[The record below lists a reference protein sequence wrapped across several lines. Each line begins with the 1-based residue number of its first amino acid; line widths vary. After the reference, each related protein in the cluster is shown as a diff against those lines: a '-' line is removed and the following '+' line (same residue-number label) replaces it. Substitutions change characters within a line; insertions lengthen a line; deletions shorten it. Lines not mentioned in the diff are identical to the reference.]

1 MYQSAAIAAAAAWL
15 ACFAACAAFCR
26 TGRARMTAAG
36 AGRRRDERLAYQPP
50 ALLSLAASRGKL
62 TAAAYF
68 ATVLDLAAR
77 GHLELAGHAG
87 NQWCRLPAA
96 PVSRAGLL
104 DFEVMVLRDAA
115 SALSGTDGAP
125 LDALT
130 GACWAD
136 PQGRWDPFEQ
146 AVRAE
151 ARRRGLAGP
160 GVPAAL
166 RALLQTGAFGVAGLT
181 YLAVHARSHGGLWVP
196 SITAFLALVT
206 LSYWLGTCGQRGVPE
221 HGGRPGA
228 AEHGGRPARP
238 RKDGQPSA
246 AGRPATAWSSLS
258 GEWRQV
264 EIEPAGTPA
273 HASPAFLL
281 AAAVWVGIL
290 SFATSLIS
298 DPAGFVFASSLA
310 AVAIVLAATAMRIH
324 TQRLALPAIT
334 EFDGQVIA
342 RWIETVGEDNTE
354 IQCIAV
360 DDGSRAWSF
369 EITGGTFSRYAAG
382 IRVRV
387 RLAPRTRNLLDL
399 TVQAPPA
406 VPAAGVP
413 EMPGVPGPGASP
425 QDARS
430 QHGSPPQ
437 GLPPYGGPPQGL
449 PPLPDAWLPGSGLPG
464 SRLPAPA
471 RLLTAAEAARALGEP
486 VSISAVGLPGSRGI
500 IYRADR
506 PA

>member
-1 MYQSAAIAAAAAWL
+1 MYQSAAIAAVAAWL

-26 TGRARMTAAG
+26 TGRARITAAG

-50 ALLSLAASRGKL
+50 ALLSLAASGGKL
-62 TAAAYF
+62 TAGAYS

-77 GHLELAGHAG
+77 GHLEFAGHAG
-87 NQWCRLPAA
+87 NQWYRLPAA

-115 SALSGTDGAP
+115 STLSGTDGAP

-151 ARRRGLAGP
+151 ARRRGLTGP

-166 RALLQTGAFGVAGLT
+166 RALLQAGAFGVAVLT

-196 SITAFLALVT
+196 SITAFFALVT
-206 LSYWLGTCGQRGVPE
+206 PSCWLGNLAGKHRLSRAGKALSRQAAAQPADPTAGLAWQ
-221 HGGRPGA
+221 PGA
-228 AEHGGRPARP
+228 AEYGGQPGMPEHGSQPGTAEHGGQPVRHRP
-238 RKDGQPSA
+238 RPRPGPGPGKDAQPSK

-264 EIEPAGTPA
+264 EIEPVGTPLR
-273 HASPAFLL
+273 ASPAFLL
-281 AAAVWVGIL
+281 AAAVWAGVL
-290 SFATSLIS
+290 SFATSLIP

-310 AVAIVLAATAMRIH
+310 AAAVILAATAMRIH

-360 DDGSRAWSF
+360 DDGSRARSF
-369 EITGGTFSRYAAG
+369 EIKGGTFSHYATG

-387 RLAPRTRNLLDL
+387 RLSPRTRKLLDL
-399 TVQAPPA
+399 TVEGPPA
-406 VPAAGVP
+406 MPAAGAQESSP
-413 EMPGVPGPGASP
+413 WSPG
-425 QDARS
+425 
-430 QHGSPPQ
+430 
-437 GLPPYGGPPQGL
+437 
-449 PPLPDAWLPGSGLPG
+449 
-464 SRLPAPA
+464 
-471 RLLTAAEAARALGEP
+471 
-486 VSISAVGLPGSRGI
+486 
-500 IYRADR
+500 
-506 PA
+506 